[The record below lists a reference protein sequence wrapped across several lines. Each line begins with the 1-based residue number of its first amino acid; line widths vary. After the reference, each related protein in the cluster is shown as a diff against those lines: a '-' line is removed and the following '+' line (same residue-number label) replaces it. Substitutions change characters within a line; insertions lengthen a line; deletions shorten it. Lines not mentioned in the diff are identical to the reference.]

1 MNLIEKLGG
10 YDKAKVDLKD
20 KKWRKDNLHGSSEFT
35 WHMGQHIQLLEAVM
49 LQYRR
54 ENNIFEVGDLV
65 VRKNK
70 KSKPLIWEVV
80 GYSNVF
86 KDSAICDNENELLNH
101 FSFKDIRHATP
112 EEIKAGHRLEAER
125 HG

>member
-1 MNLIEKLGG
+1 MNLIKKLGG
-10 YDKAKVDLKD
+10 YERAKGIRDINIQEFDGDASGVTIHYMGDSFIQEDLV
-20 KKWRKDNLHGSSEFT
+20 LA
-35 WHMGQHIQLLEAVM
+35 LLEH
-49 LQYRR
+49 RR

-112 EEIKAGHRLEAER
+112 EEIKAGHRL
-125 HG
+125 